1 MDGNPHIAKD
11 LKMPHGTRNEEPPIG
26 IFNVKVSGLKWKELK
41 HNGVAFPQPYQPRK
55 LAILVNREPVR
66 LGPDAEEL
74 AYAWGKKRATP
85 YIQDPVFQANF
96 LSDLLKLL
104 PPKYSQAKMP
114 EIDFTPVHEHQAE
127 EDLLKTDPGYKKK
140 LASERKQTRLQLKE
154 KYGYAEIDGTKTEIA
169 NWMVE
174 PPSLFMGR
182 GSHPMRGRWK
192 PRILP
197 ADVVLNL
204 SENAPVPPG
213 NWKEVVHDHDSIWIA
228 YWVDKLSN
236 VRKYVWPSDISDL
249 RQERDKQKYET
260 ARKLERRLPD
270 VREFIQKN
278 LQSPEEKTRKLATV
292 CYLIDNLAMR
302 VGDEKEEDE
311 ADTVGASTLRVEH
324 LRFQPHGVEF
334 DFLGKDSVRWQKTLK
349 LDSGDSPIRK
359 NLMEFS
365 TGKKA
370 EDLVFDGITSESVNR
385 FFGKAMRGVTAKVF
399 RTHHATETVK
409 KYLQGHNT
417 FKPETP
423 SFRKLYHARVANL
436 DAAIRCNHKRTP
448 PKTWE
453 GSLERKQQRIAEL
466 KVRPVKTEKQKEWL
480 EARVEKLRLDLELQK
495 KTRDYNLNT
504 SLRNYIDPRVYKG
517 WANKAEFDWKT
528 MYPKTLQRKFL
539 WADRA
544 RA

>member
-1 MDGNPHIAKD
+1 
-11 LKMPHGTRNEEPPIG
+11 
-26 IFNVKVSGLKWKELK
+26 LKWKELK
-41 HNGVAFPQPYQPRK
+41 HNGVAFPQPYEPRN
-55 LAILVNREPVR
+55 LTILINQEPVS
-66 LGPDAEEL
+66 LGPNAEEL

-85 YIQDPVFQANF
+85 YVQDPVFQTNF
-96 LSDLLKLL
+96 LSDFLKLL
-104 PPKYSQAKMP
+104 PSKCSEAKMP
-114 EIDFTPVHEHQAE
+114 EIDFTQVHECQAK
-127 EDLLKTDPGYKKK
+127 EDLLKTDPAYRKK
-140 LASERKQTRLQLKE
+140 LAAERKLIRLQLKE
-154 KYGYAEIDGTKTEIA
+154 RHGYAEIDGTKTEIA

-192 PRILP
+192 PRIFP
-197 ADVVLNL
+197 EDVVLNL
-204 SENAPVPPG
+204 SESAPRPQG
-213 NWKEVVHDHDSIWIA
+213 NWKEIVHDHDSMWIA

-260 ARKLERRLPD
+260 ARKLEKRLPT
-270 VREFIQKN
+270 VREFILKN

-324 LRFQPHGVEF
+324 LKFHPHAVEF

-349 LDSGDSPIRK
+349 LDGEDNPVRK
-359 NLMEFS
+359 NLIEFS
-365 TGKKA
+365 RGKKP

-385 FFGKAMRGVTAKVF
+385 FLGKAARGLTAKVF

-409 KYLQGHNT
+409 KYLKSHNT

-423 SFRKLYHARVANL
+423 TFSKLYHARMANL
-436 DAAIRCNHKRTP
+436 EAAIRCNHKRTP

-453 GSLERKQQRIAEL
+453 GSLAKKQQRLLEL
-466 KVRPVKTEKQKEWL
+466 KAKPVKTETQKERL
-480 EARVEKLRLDLELQK
+480 EARAEKLRLDLELQK

-517 WANKAEFDWKT
+517 WANQAEFDWKK

-539 WADRA
+539 WADRT